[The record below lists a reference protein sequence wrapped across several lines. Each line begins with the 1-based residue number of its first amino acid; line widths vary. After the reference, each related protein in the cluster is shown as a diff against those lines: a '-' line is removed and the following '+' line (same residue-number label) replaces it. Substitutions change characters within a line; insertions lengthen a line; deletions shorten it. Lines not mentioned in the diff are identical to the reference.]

1 WRGGWKQLDSQ
12 LMKSIGRYRMCLHA
26 NCFVFSLT
34 LLIMAST
41 GCEPT
46 QKSLDASTPLHGTV
60 DTALTPKL
68 QSKQSALGRLLRAF
82 QEGAHDPSDLQFMAG
97 DIKFADGVDKFYGDS
112 KRLYRWEFG
121 ASPKNDQVP
130 VVLYFDGQA
139 AGPVDP
145 KTEKREARTYK
156 VLSSGSGYTIQLVK

>member
-1 WRGGWKQLDSQ
+1 
-12 LMKSIGRYRMCLHA
+12 MNA
-26 NCFVFSLT
+26 TNCNRVYLRVDYVALCLT
-34 LLIMAST
+34 LFIVASS

-46 QKSLDASTPLHGTV
+46 QKSLDTSTPLHGTV
-60 DTALTPKL
+60 DTALAPKL
-68 QSKQSALGRLLRAF
+68 QSKQTALGRLLRAF

-97 DIKFADGVDKFYGDS
+97 DIKFADGVDKFYGDY

-130 VVLYFDGQA
+130 VVLYFDGQT

-145 KTEKREARTYK
+145 KTEKREERTYK